1 MLNVFYIINNNASFS
16 SDYIVNSCVIKDDE
30 MKREE
35 KICGIKGG
43 HAEEHKWEGW

>member
-1 MLNVFYIINNNASFS
+1 M
-16 SDYIVNSCVIKDDE
+16 DYFRIKDDE